1 MVIKQGEWVLEKRI
15 SIGTAVLMLAQTV
28 ALIIAGSWW
37 IADLDGR
44 VEANSLTISATKAEV
59 ARIHDLQTNVVI
71 DAARL
76 DERLRSFDAQLQRFD
91 TLLGRIAAKQNPL
104 P

>member
-15 SIGTAVLMLAQTV
+15 SIGTAVLMTAQTI

-44 VEANSLTISATKAEV
+44 VDANSLTISATKAEV

-76 DERLRSFDAQLQRFD
+76 DERLRAFDAQLQRFD
-91 TLLGRIAAKQNPL
+91 TLLGSMAVKQNTP
-104 P
+104 

>member
-76 DERLRSFDAQLQRFD
+76 DERLRSFDKQLARFD
-91 TLLGRIAAKQNPL
+91 DLIDRVSVERKKMP
-104 P
+104 